1 MAELKQYELIKTI
14 IYKVDTKDDFAEY
27 KLEVYKGNNGFKGI
41 IYRKDCYRMTAY
53 ARYDENFID
62 FDNNIFTLD
71 NSFNRCLINY
81 DELEENIINHFY
93 IELEKIGGHLN

>member
-14 IYKVDTKDDFAEY
+14 IYKVDTKDDYAEY

-41 IYRKDCYRMTAY
+41 IYRKDCYRML
-53 ARYDENFID
+53 ARYDGNFIGID
-62 FDNNIFTLD
+62 KNLFTLD
-71 NSFNRCLINY
+71 NNFNRCLINY

>member
-14 IYKVDTKDDFAEY
+14 IYKVDTKDGYAEY

-41 IYRKDCYRMTAY
+41 IYRKDCYRMLAHC
-53 ARYDENFID
+53 DENFIGID
-62 FDNNIFTLD
+62 KNLFTLD
-71 NSFNRCLINY
+71 NNFNRCLINY

>member
-14 IYKVDTKDDFAEY
+14 IYKVDTKDDYAEY

-41 IYRKDCYRMTAY
+41 IYRKDCYRML
-53 ARYDENFID
+53 ARYDENFI
-62 FDNNIFTLD
+62 NIDKNLFTLD
-71 NSFNRCLINY
+71 NNFNRCLINY
-81 DELEENIINHFY
+81 DELEENIINNFY